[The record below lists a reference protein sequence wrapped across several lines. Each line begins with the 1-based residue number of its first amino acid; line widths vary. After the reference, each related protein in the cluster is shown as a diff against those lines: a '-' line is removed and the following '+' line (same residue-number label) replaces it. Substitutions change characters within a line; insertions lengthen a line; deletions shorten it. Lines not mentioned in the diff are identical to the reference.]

1 MDQDVQMFNLHE
13 LRQKAE
19 MLREKRK
26 EEFEALWNRAKRKVK
41 EMRV

>member
-1 MDQDVQMFNLHE
+1 MMDQDVQMFNLHE

-26 EEFEALWNRAKRKVK
+26 EEFEAL
-41 EMRV
+41 